1 MDIAGYDSWRLA
13 GPDYGHEV
21 DYDDSDLREAAA
33 ELAEDLMED
42 DYDTV
47 EEVLLEDETWQGVA
61 FDCAMGNIDQSTL
74 KATIFHILAQYLLDC
89 RLDVVIDHA
98 TTLMRDRAD
107 EY

>member
-21 DYDDSDLREAAA
+21 DYDDSDLRKAAA

-61 FDCAMGNIDQSTL
+61 FDCAMGNIDQATL
-74 KATIFHILAQYLLDC
+74 KAAILDILIQYLLED
-89 RLDVVIDHA
+89 RTDVVIDHA